1 MIRLTD
7 EEIIGAIDKANGGSE
22 WRDGWEIQDVL
33 EEQDRSI
40 AKAQLKKVG
49 EWGDENCEEHNM
61 DMRKRKGE
69 VVKRQYCPWCW
80 LALLE
85 EVKE

>member
-22 WRDGWEIQDVL
+22 WREGWEIQDVL

-40 AKAQLKKVG
+40 AKVQLKKFRDIIKSDYP
-49 EWGDENCEEHNM
+49 ETLFLLEDLKFWHE
-61 DMRKRKGE
+61 
-69 VVKRQYCPWCW
+69 
-80 LALLE
+80 LLE
-85 EVKE
+85 EIK